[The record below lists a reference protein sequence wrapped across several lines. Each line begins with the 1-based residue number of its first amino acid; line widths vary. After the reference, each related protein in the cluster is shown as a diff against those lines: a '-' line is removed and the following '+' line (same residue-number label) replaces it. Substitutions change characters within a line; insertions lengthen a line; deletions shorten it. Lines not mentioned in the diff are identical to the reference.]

1 LEAPPH
7 STSIPADVIRR
18 RISLPDRHIEIAVQ
32 DWGGDGPLAL
42 LHHANG
48 FCAALWAPVAERLR
62 ERFHVVAMDAR
73 GQGDSGLPP
82 EGAGAE
88 AFAWPTLRDDLLGV
102 ARTVLDETG
111 HAQIALGLGHS
122 FGGTLTLAAAAEV
135 PSLFGRLLLVD
146 PVIFPLLTPDE
157 ARQRSDDKGL
167 VARSRKRRHVWP
179 DRPSARAFF
188 AERELFA
195 DWTPRALDLYV
206 EEGLRDRANG
216 EVELKCSGE
225 VEAHIFG
232 SGHTLDIFDAAPRV
246 EAPVRIL
253 WAQRGSFPLEIY
265 HGLVSTMR
273 AASIE
278 TVDAGHLVPMEQPD
292 IVVDAIEADF
302 PVEGG

>member
-1 LEAPPH
+1 MEVPAR

-18 RISLPDRHIEIAVQ
+18 RISLPDQHIEIAVQ

-73 GQGDSGLPP
+73 GQGDSGLPS
-82 EGAGAE
+82 EGAGAS
-88 AFAWPTLRDDLLGV
+88 AFAWPSLCGDVLGV
-102 ARTVLDETG
+102 ARTLVEESAQG
-111 HAQIALGLGHS
+111 QIALGLGHS
-122 FGGTLTLAAAAEV
+122 FGGTLTLAAAAEA
-135 PSLFGRLLLVD
+135 PSLFHRLLLVD
-146 PVIFPLLTPDE
+146 PVIIPVLTPDE
-157 ARQRSDDKGL
+157 AAKRSDDKGL

-179 DRPSARAFF
+179 DRSSARAYF

-225 VEAHIFG
+225 VEAHVFG
-232 SGHTLDIFDAAPRV
+232 SGNTLDIFAEAPRV

-253 WAQRGSFPLEIY
+253 WAERGSFPLETY
-265 HGLVSTMR
+265 ESLVSTMQD
-273 AASIE
+273 ASIE
-278 TVDAGHLVPMEQPD
+278 PVDAGHLVPMERPD
-292 IVVDAIEADF
+292 IVVDAIDALF
-302 PVEGG
+302 PVAGC